1 MKINKLFN
9 VLLFSLIFLLSCGK
23 PNDPESIKPIEPED
37 KTGGYKIVK
46 KLATAGYAQDVTK
59 KDSLLYIAQGEGGMM
74 IINVIDPE
82 NPVAVSITTENLQGY
97 SYKIAIV
104 DSIAYLAAGSNGVFV
119 VDISDP
125 FAPFRLEVSS
135 PYKPARNFH
144 IMGEYMFV
152 AISENGLKISDILYP
167 SEPDP
172 RGGIQTAGYAMGL
185 TTTADSAYLM
195 AACGEMG
202 LSVFN
207 ISDFQEGYGDYPLV
221 GTFDTPGYAE
231 AVIISEEKSVAFLAC
246 GTAGLQIIDYSDT
259 TNIHI
264 AGAFDGGGYA
274 KTLLLKNNKIFLTA
288 ELGGLQIIDVSDVT
302 TPKLLGQ
309 VETEKAMGLAMD
321 NDYIYVADEVE
332 GIIVVSIP
340 K

>member
-1 MKINKLFN
+1 MKNNKLFIL
-9 VLLFSLIFLLSCGK
+9 LLFGLVVLMGCGK
-23 PNDPESIKPIEPED
+23 PNDPEVIEPID
-37 KTGGYKIVK
+37 ISGGYKIVT
-46 KLATAGYAQDVTK
+46 KLATAGYAQDVLK
-59 KDSLLYIAQGEGGMM
+59 KDSLLYIAQGEGGLM
-74 IINVIDPE
+74 IINVVDPK
-82 NPVAVSITTENLQGY
+82 NPEAVSITTENLQGY
-97 SYKIAIV
+97 SYKIAVV

-119 VDISDP
+119 VDVSDP
-125 FAPFRLEVSS
+125 FAPYRLEVSS

-195 AACGEMG
+195 VACGEMG

-221 GTFDTPGYAE
+221 GTCDTPGYAE
-231 AVIISEEKSVAFLAC
+231 AITILEEKSVAFLAC
-246 GTAGLQIIDYSDT
+246 GTAGLQIVDYSDT

-264 AGAFDGGGYA
+264 TGSYDGSGYA
-274 KTLLLKNNKIFLTA
+274 KSLMLKNNKIFMSA
-288 ELGGLQIIDVSDVT
+288 ELGGLQIIDVSDVKS
-302 TPKLLGQ
+302 PKLLGI
-309 VETEKAMGLAMD
+309 VETKFAMSLAMD
-321 NDYIYVADEVE
+321 ENYIYVADEVE